1 MDEYVLLMSVCDI
14 PADDIT
20 TYLEHPDFLK
30 TWGALDIKN
39 TQSVVIAMKAM
50 VAAFIYTLTQPDQT
64 MCVFM
69 DRLGIC

>member
-50 VAAFIYTLTQPDQT
+50 VAAFIYT
-64 MCVFM
+64 
-69 DRLGIC
+69 